1 MTPITG
7 ALVLLAGF
15 SAIMSAITGV
25 GGGVILLSG
34 LILCV
39 PVGAVVPIHGV
50 VQFSAGA
57 SRIIAYRSFINW
69 SVVRPFVLGMVPGAL
84 LGCYGLSL
92 LQQLNPSWLLLAI
105 ASVILYTLLP
115 TKPVPMPSASSNSAD
130 MLGLGLLGF
139 SCGLLGMFVGSTG
152 PLVSG
157 SLLKRNILKEAH
169 IASKSVMQGSAHL
182 MKIPLFAWGLNF
194 DFGPYV
200 WTLLAMV
207 GMVIVGTVIGKWCLA
222 RISTQRFAGIVR
234 ILLLLVVVKILWTEL
249 SKLIAM

>member
-7 ALVLLAGF
+7 ALVTLATF

-39 PVGAVVPIHGV
+39 PVAAVVPIHGV

-69 SVVRPFVLGMVPGAL
+69 SVVQPFLLGMMPGAL

-115 TKPVPMPSASSNSAD
+115 TRSEPSTSISWSSKR
-130 MLGLGLLGF
+130 MFGLGFLGF
-139 SCGLLGMFVGSTG
+139 ACGLLGMFVGSTG

-157 SLLKRNILKEAH
+157 SLLKRNILKEEH
-169 IASKSVMQGSAHL
+169 IASKSVMQGSAHHQNPAL
-182 MKIPLFAWGLNF
+182 CL
-194 DFGPYV
+194 
-200 WTLLAMV
+200 
-207 GMVIVGTVIGKWCLA
+207 GT
-222 RISTQRFAGIVR
+222 
-234 ILLLLVVVKILWTEL
+234 
-249 SKLIAM
+249 